1 MTRNLNIFALVA
13 CVALINS
20 ASAKSTYEV
29 VTTALA
35 EAMQRQTAR
44 VIGNIAKTLLG
55 DEAKTRLAQ
64 DVTGK
69 EVPSTALALTDT
81 PDATLT
87 VEQEKEAA
95 KIAAILATQK
105 QLKELNAALA
115 AAQSQADKLNEDADA
130 ALEQRKKPLPSTSA

>member
-1 MTRNLNIFALVA
+1 MTKNLNIFALVA
-13 CVALINS
+13 CAALINS

-29 VTTALA
+29 VTTALS

-69 EVPSTALALTDT
+69 EVPTTMPELK
-81 PDATLT
+81 DATLT
-87 VEQEKEAA
+87 EEQEKEAA

-115 AAQSQADKLNEDADA
+115 AAQSQADKLNEEADA
-130 ALEQRKKPLPSTSA
+130 ALELGKKPQASTSA

>member
-13 CVALINS
+13 CVGLINS
-20 ASAKSTYEV
+20 ANAKSTYEV

-69 EVPSTALALTDT
+69 EVPTTMPELK
-81 PDATLT
+81 DATLT
-87 VEQEKEAA
+87 EEQEKEAA

-115 AAQSQADKLNEDADA
+115 AAQSQADKLNEEADA
-130 ALEQRKKPLPSTSA
+130 ALELGKKPQASTSA